1 MELISRSVRI
11 PVNQKRVLDA
21 ITTTEG
27 FRAWWVRDCEVRRAA
42 GEEAVF
48 RMADIE
54 VMFRI
59 DRLDARG
66 IEMTCLRS
74 TNFPDWEGSHLIIRA
89 IEDGPGTAVDILH
102 EGLPARN
109 AAFDA
114 TAAGWAQYANS
125 LRLCCETG
133 RGDPFAGKR
142 M

>member
-11 PVNQKRVLDA
+11 PVNQKRVFDA

-27 FRAWWVRDCEVRRAA
+27 FRAWWVRDCEVGRAA

-54 VMFRI
+54 VVFRI

-74 TNFPDWEGSHLIIRA
+74 TNFPDWEGSRLSIAA
-89 IEDGPGTAVDILH
+89 IEDGSGTKVGIRH

-114 TAAGWAQYANS
+114 TAAGWEQYANS
-125 LRLCCETG
+125 LRLYCETG
-133 RGDPFAGKR
+133 RGDPFAVKR
-142 M
+142 T